1 MKKLFLLIT
10 ALPVFM
16 LLQSCDNNENKDLT
30 DVGNIGLSQ
39 TELEYTWRGG
49 CDTLQTQGSDWYFS
63 EITVDGKTETLA
75 QEEQGTDFEK
85 TVEWLNVKRK
95 DKEIE
100 IKITDRNTSA
110 TDERTFEIVLQSETK
125 RESIIGKQNVMLDG
139 DWDDVI
145 GLSTR
150 DVSFGKEGGTVEV
163 TFQGHCWLNEV
174 KINSER
180 YSMDLGVTSYTQDWL
195 SVNMVEKSIF
205 IEVSPNET
213 GVERT
218 FSIGLQAGN
227 YFAMIE
233 GVQTAD

>member
-1 MKKLFLLIT
+1 
-10 ALPVFM
+10 
-16 LLQSCDNNENKDLT
+16 
-30 DVGNIGLSQ
+30 
-39 TELEYTWRGG
+39 
-49 CDTLQTQGSDWYFS
+49 
-63 EITVDGKTETLA
+63 
-75 QEEQGTDFEK
+75 
-85 TVEWLNVKRK
+85 
-95 DKEIE
+95 
-100 IKITDRNTSA
+100 
-110 TDERTFEIVLQSETK
+110 
-125 RESIIGKQNVMLDG
+125 MLDG

-174 KINSER
+174 KINNER